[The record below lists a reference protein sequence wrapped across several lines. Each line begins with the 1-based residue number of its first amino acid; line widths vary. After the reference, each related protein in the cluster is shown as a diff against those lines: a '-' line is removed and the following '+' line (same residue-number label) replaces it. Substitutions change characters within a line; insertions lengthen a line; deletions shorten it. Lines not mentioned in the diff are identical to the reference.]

1 MEKKYTKKDNYA
13 IIRNMIET
21 TNMDNETQD
30 RLLAF
35 IDHEVELMNQR
46 AEKSKQYQKEH
57 KATNDDMTDAIIE
70 TLGETST
77 AMCVADLAGKIIDA
91 TPQKLVYRLGQLFK
105 NGTIVKET
113 QTIKTDSGS
122 RKITYYKM
130 AE

>member
-21 TNMDNETQD
+21 TNMNNETQD

-57 KATNDDMTDAIIE
+57 KATNDNMTDAIIE

-77 AMCVADLAGKIIDA
+77 AMCVADLTGKIIDA